1 VRENGGGVR
10 TARICAMNRNR
21 SSLGKRPREAF
32 AEEDTPEA
40 QAHLEFT
47 PSTDAAQQA
56 EHAHNSPLRHTPGV
70 TPGACG
76 TA

>member
-32 AEEDTPEA
+32 AEEATPEA
-40 QAHLEFT
+40 HKAHEFT
-47 PSTDAAQQA
+47 PSTEAAQHA

-76 TA
+76 TM

>member
-32 AEEDTPEA
+32 AEEA
-40 QAHLEFT
+40 YA
-47 PSTDAAQQA
+47 
-56 EHAHNSPLRHTPGV
+56 
-70 TPGACG
+70 
-76 TA
+76 

>member
-1 VRENGGGVR
+1 MRENGGGVR

-32 AEEDTPEA
+32 AEEATPEA
-40 QAHLEFT
+40 HKAHEFT
-47 PSTDAAQQA
+47 PSTEAAQHA